1 MFKESIQKKNIEEQN
16 LIDKRYIGSF
26 LINYLDINNT
36 QKVKNELLET
46 LSSLLDL
53 NESERV
59 RIGLE
64 NIKSNQLFE
73 AKESKEKNIT
83 SLFMNYLKDN

>member
-53 NESERV
+53 NESE
-59 RIGLE
+59 
-64 NIKSNQLFE
+64 
-73 AKESKEKNIT
+73 
-83 SLFMNYLKDN
+83 

>member
-1 MFKESIQKKNIEEQN
+1 
-16 LIDKRYIGSF
+16 
-26 LINYLDINNT
+26 
-36 QKVKNELLET
+36 VKNELLET